1 MWVEKILGDFG
12 DKRRW
17 REYKNRVKALPP
29 GYRTAAEAVERYL
42 MYAGALTRGDVM
54 VAMYEDLADLFEQG
68 AADGTPVRA
77 IVGEDPVEFAEVF
90 LRNYSDAQWISRE
103 RQRLSQ
109 AIDQAEQESGGA
121 GGGESS

>member
-1 MWVEKILGDFG
+1 MWIEKIVGDFG

-68 AADGTPVRA
+68 SADATPVRA
-77 IVGEDPVEFAEVF
+77 IVGDDPVEFAEVF
-90 LRNYSDAQWISRE
+90 LRNYSDAQWINKE
-103 RQRLSQ
+103 RQRLIQ
-109 AIDQAEQESGGA
+109 AIDDAEQESGAA
-121 GGGESS
+121 GRGEVP

>member
-17 REYKNRVKALPP
+17 HEYKNRVKALPP

-54 VAMYEDLADLFEQG
+54 VSMYEDLADLFEQG
-68 AADGTPVRA
+68 AADNTPVRA

-90 LRNYSDAQWISRE
+90 LLNYSDAQWISKE
-103 RQRLSQ
+103 RQRLTQ
-109 AIDQAEQESGGA
+109 AIDQAEQESGGP
-121 GGGESS
+121 GGREGS

>member
-1 MWVEKILGDFG
+1 MWIEKILGDFG

-29 GYRTAAEAVERYL
+29 GYRAAAEAVERYL

-54 VAMYEDLADLFEQG
+54 VAMYEDLADLFERG

-77 IVGEDPVEFAEVF
+77 IVGGDPVEFAEDF
-90 LRNYSDAQWISRE
+90 LRNYSDAQWINRE
-103 RQRLSQ
+103 RQRLNA
-109 AIDQAEQESGGA
+109 AIEEAERE
-121 GGGESS
+121 GGGSNGGGQP

>member
-1 MWVEKILGDFG
+1 MWIEKILGDFG

-29 GYRTAAEAVERYL
+29 GYGTAAEAVERYL

-54 VAMYEDLADLFEQG
+54 VRMYEDLADLFEQG
-68 AADGTPVRA
+68 AADGIPVRA

-90 LRNYSDAQWISRE
+90 LRNYSDAQWINRE
-103 RQRLSQ
+103 RQRLNQ
-109 AIDQAEQESGGA
+109 AIAQAEQESGG
-121 GGGESS
+121 GGEDS